1 MTSSSLPRLAVFI
14 SGSGTNLQAL
24 LNAIQAGELQAEP
37 VLVLSNKEKAYG
49 LVRAERAGVPT
60 VYFPYKPFK
69 EEGRAAYD
77 AALAA
82 EIQRFR
88 PDLIV
93 LAGFMRILTPA
104 FLDHFPSRVI
114 NIHPA
119 LPGQFSGTKA
129 VSRAF
134 EAFKA
139 GEIKQSGVM
148 VHYVIPEVDAGPVID
163 QEIVPIYPDDTP
175 VSFEGR
181 MHNTEHRLIV
191 RAVKQALGRVTS
203 DE

>member
-1 MTSSSLPRLAVFI
+1 MTPPRLAVLI

-24 LNAIQAGELQAEP
+24 LNAIEAGELKAEP
-37 VLVLSNKEKAYG
+37 ALVLSNREKAYG
-49 LVRAERAGVPT
+49 LVRAEKAGISAVH
-60 VYFPYKPFK
+60 FPYAPFK
-69 EEGRAAYD
+69 GRGRAAYD
-77 AALAA
+77 SALAQKVA
-82 EIQRFR
+82 EYR

-104 FLDHFPSRVI
+104 FLEHFPGRVI

-119 LPGQFSGTKA
+119 LPGQFPGIKA

-139 GEIKQSGVM
+139 GEITESGVM
-148 VHYVIPEVDAGPVID
+148 VHYVIPEVDAGPVIE
-163 QEIVPIYPDDTP
+163 QETVPIYPDDTP

-181 MHNTEHRLIV
+181 MHNTEHKLIV
-191 RAVKQALGRVTS
+191 RATRKALERVTS
-203 DE
+203 NK